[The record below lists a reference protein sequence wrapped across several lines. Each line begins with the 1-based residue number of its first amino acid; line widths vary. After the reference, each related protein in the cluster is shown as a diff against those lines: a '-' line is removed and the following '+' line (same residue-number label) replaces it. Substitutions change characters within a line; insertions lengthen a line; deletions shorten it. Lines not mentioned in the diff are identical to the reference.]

1 MGYSPTSVAVPLL
14 YTASSTVLSLA
25 WKVVSTSTSAVV
37 STSTSSLRVRTSK
50 SLDESNNL
58 PVRYES
64 RQQQKQRVP
73 SQMELR
79 LSTSCQSCGERVSLE
94 VPKWISD
101 SVDIAQNHSSGGCC
115 EGSNCQRTAGR
126 DSSTAGEIRKLV
138 VEGTVGI
145 AQAVKASPILPILL
159 AAVKAFV
166 AFAIYLD
173 ARFLLRQ
180 QAASAATEVATG
192 LVEIEKEL
200 GLMRNVGEGLSIGWE
215 ALVKSIIALART
227 DSPPTSQAP
236 QPDFPRPSNKVYPYT
251 RLDTFDQSSMYRDEP
266 VSPTYSSSSHRYL
279 STDMDTSGA
288 PTLTPPSPT
297 GGSTLHLSAP
307 HYIPPLR
314 RTPLSSPILRT
325 NYLSA
330 QSSGTST
337 PSSQYFHEARLAPQD
352 PSYHPTSYSHE
363 YSDTSF
369 ELDSNPVNHRR
380 SRSGPDTSSSTS
392 SERDGVP
399 GSSWP
404 TRTMLGWAD
413 RLLTRAD
420 SLQHLR

>member
-14 YTASSTVLSLA
+14 YTASSTVLGLA

-37 STSTSSLRVRTSK
+37 STSTSSLRARTSK
-50 SLDESNNL
+50 SPDVNL
-58 PVRYES
+58 PVRYEN

-79 LSTSCQSCGERVSLE
+79 LSTSCHSCGERVSLE

-115 EGSNCQRTAGR
+115 DGTNCRRGEGGGG
-126 DSSTAGEIRKLV
+126 STAGEIRKLI
-138 VEGTVGI
+138 VEGTVGF

-215 ALVKSIIALART
+215 ALVKGIIALART
-227 DSPPTSQAP
+227 DPAPTSQAP
-236 QPDFPRPSNKVYPYT
+236 QPDFAHSSNKVHPYT
-251 RLDTFDQSSMYRDEP
+251 RLDSFDEPAIYRDEP
-266 VSPTYSSSSHRYL
+266 VSPTYSSTSNRYL
-279 STDMDTSGA
+279 SPDMDSSGA

-297 GGSTLHLSAP
+297 GGSTLHLSTP
-307 HYIPPLR
+307 HYVPLLR

-337 PSSQYFHEARLAPQD
+337 PSPHYFHEARLAAQD
-352 PSYHPTSYSHE
+352 SSHRPPSYSHE

-369 ELDSNPVNHRR
+369 ELDSTPVNHRR
-380 SRSGPDTSSSTS
+380 SRSGPDTSSSLS
-392 SERDGVP
+392 SEREGVV
-399 GSSWP
+399 GSSSWP

-413 RLLTRAD
+413 KLLTRAD